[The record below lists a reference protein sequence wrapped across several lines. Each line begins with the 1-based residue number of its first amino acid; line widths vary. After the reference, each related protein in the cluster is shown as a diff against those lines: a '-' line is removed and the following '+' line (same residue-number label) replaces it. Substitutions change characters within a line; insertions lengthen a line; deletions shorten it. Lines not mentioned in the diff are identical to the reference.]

1 MLSGWLL
8 TGFRKG
14 VKTVCCS
21 FLIGIELDS
30 DENGR
35 TEMQFK
41 PLGFKLIAIQVSFL
55 DRTLSHT
62 SHIIYKFP
70 VPVQCW
76 LSFGNC
82 VLSGVWWLTTLSA
95 SKARILCNLELLP
108 HLRHAQIFKGFTLKR
123 KPSSSDLS
131 ASALSAARV
140 STLSDFSFCKAFH
153 SALPNEI
160 WHFYHSH
167 PLVCRFN
174 FRGLGNVYT
183 A

>member
-1 MLSGWLL
+1 MTGFESEVVAQRNWKISTTSLEKNWSGMLSGWLL

-41 PLGFKLIAIQVSFL
+41 PPGFKLIAIQVSFL

-62 SHIIYKFP
+62 CHIIYKFP

-76 LSFGNC
+76 LSFGNG

-95 SKARILCNLELLP
+95 SKARILCNLEQ
-108 HLRHAQIFKGFTLKR
+108 R
-123 KPSSSDLS
+123 
-131 ASALSAARV
+131 
-140 STLSDFSFCKAFH
+140 
-153 SALPNEI
+153 
-160 WHFYHSH
+160 
-167 PLVCRFN
+167 
-174 FRGLGNVYT
+174 T
-183 A
+183 ATSP